1 MLKKL
6 GLISLTT
13 VSAMAMHTFELNI
26 NNKDLGVALKLDMG
40 QFSNVEPGT
49 TFVGAKYLK
58 ADVDHSEFNSNSD
71 FNPYYEVNFLKTKAV
86 GTSGISLG
94 LGVKLN
100 YTEQDDAR
108 FTTIPLGFEG
118 IYIVPQ
124 MRTIPLTINA
134 SIYYAP
140 EVLSMEDAH
149 EYLEFGVNAR
159 FEVIEN
165 GLVVIGYRNMNTNY
179 VISSNSN
186 KNFNYNNSGYVGF
199 KFAF

>member
-6 GLISLTT
+6 GLMSLTA

-40 QFSNVEPGT
+40 QFSNNVEPGT
-49 TFVGAKYLK
+49 TFIGAKYLK
-58 ADVDHSEFNSNSD
+58 ADIDHSNYNDKLEPF
-71 FNPYYEVNFLKTKAV
+71 YELNFLKTKSI
-86 GTSGISLG
+86 GDSGMSLG
-94 LGVKLN
+94 LGVKVN
-100 YTEQDDAR
+100 YTQNDETT

-118 IYIVPQ
+118 IYIVPK
-124 MRTIPLTINA
+124 MKTIPVTINA

-149 EYLEFGVNAR
+149 QYFEFGINAR

-165 GLVVIGYRNMNTNY
+165 GLIVVGYRNMNTSY
-179 VISSNSN
+179 KVTSN
-186 KNFNYNNSGYVGF
+186 KNKDYNYNNSGYVGF

>member
-6 GLISLTT
+6 GLISLSA

-40 QFSNVEPGT
+40 QFSNNVEPGT
-49 TFVGAKYLK
+49 TFIGAKYLK
-58 ADVDHSEFNSNSD
+58 ADVDHSEYTDTLEPF
-71 FNPYYEVNFLKTKAV
+71 YELNFLKTKSIAD
-86 GTSGISLG
+86 SGVSLG
-94 LGVKLN
+94 LGVKVN
-100 YTEQDDAR
+100 YTEQDEAT
-108 FTTIPLGFEG
+108 FMSIPLGFEG
-118 IYIVPQ
+118 IYIVPN
-124 MRTIPLTINA
+124 MKIIPVTINA

-149 EYLEFGVNAR
+149 DYFEFGVNVR

-165 GLVVIGYRNMNTNY
+165 GLIVVGYRNMNTSY
-179 VISSNSN
+179 KITSSEN
-186 KNFNYNNSGYVGF
+186 KSYNYNNSGYVGF